1 MTRKPEDIREAI
13 DTTLSGASHDPTL
26 FFRVANASKGDT
38 PTVKRKLTFSMALVL
53 ILVLMTSTV
62 AVAATYK
69 GVQFFLTE
77 RTIDPVTIDPSL
89 MMTAITQT
97 STSEWLDVAVQDAY
111 WDGSEL
117 SIAIRVAPK
126 DIAAPLAML
135 TDIGLDGETFDTI
148 WLSDADFNSNQMLVE
163 DWLNG
168 RTAILMN
175 LPEMTFE
182 AGSETLDMWHSMDY
196 IHVLEDNAIIMMLQL
211 PVSDMSCGAK
221 VALQMTS
228 TKLYP
233 GDPEDAAVRRLH
245 AMEPSETESTT
256 VTVQLPAL
264 TNPVA
269 PHEHEWSENDC
280 VTRAICTICGRK
292 GDVGEHDFQP
302 GPGEKQETCTICH
315 YTLNKP

>member
-1 MTRKPEDIREAI
+1 MKDNNFQQLI
-13 DTTLSGASHDPTL
+13 DHEFAQLEWTDAQRLHTLRQMKKEERPIM
-26 FFRVANASKGDT
+26 
-38 PTVKRKLTFSMALVL
+38 KRKLHVALIMTL
-53 ILVLMTSTV
+53 ILMLLSGT

-77 RTIDPVTIDPSL
+77 RTTDPVTIAPSL

-168 RTAILMN
+168 RTAILVD

-228 TKLYP
+228 IKLYP
-233 GDPEDAAVRRLH
+233 GDPEDAAVHRLH

-264 TNPVA
+264 TDPVA
-269 PHEHEWSENDC
+269 PHEHE
-280 VTRAICTICGRK
+280 
-292 GDVGEHDFQP
+292 
-302 GPGEKQETCTICH
+302 
-315 YTLNKP
+315 

>member
-1 MTRKPEDIREAI
+1 MKDKDLQQLIDREFAQLEWT
-13 DTTLSGASHDPTL
+13 DTQRMHTLQQMHNKEGRP
-26 FFRVANASKGDT
+26 VM
-38 PTVKRKLTFSMALVL
+38 KRKLHVALIVTL
-53 ILVLMTSTV
+53 ILLMLSGT
-62 AVAATYK
+62 AVAATYR

-175 LPEMTFE
+175 LPEMTLE

-228 TKLYP
+228 IKLYP

-264 TNPVA
+264 TDPVA
-269 PHEHEWSENDC
+269 PTSTN
-280 VTRAICTICGRK
+280 GRK
-292 GDVGEHDFQP
+292 PTVSPRQSAPSAAARVIWGNMTSAQAL
-302 GPGEKQETCTICH
+302 EKIKRPAPSVTIR
-315 YTLNKP
+315 